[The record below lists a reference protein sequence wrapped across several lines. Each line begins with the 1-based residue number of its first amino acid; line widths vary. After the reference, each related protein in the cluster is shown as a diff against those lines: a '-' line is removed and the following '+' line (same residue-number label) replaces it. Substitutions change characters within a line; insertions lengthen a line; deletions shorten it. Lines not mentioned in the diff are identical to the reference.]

1 MPDEASGGY
10 THPPEFRIP
19 IYPLTHTSMSIFR
32 ALGLGVLI
40 LVLGWL
46 VPEILAE
53 LTATV
58 VAFLKGAR
66 VSAEVATSI
75 AASAGS
81 ASGSIPLSAIPLS
94 LPAAPIP

>member
-1 MPDEASGGY
+1 
-10 THPPEFRIP
+10 
-19 IYPLTHTSMSIFR
+19 MSIFR

-46 VPEILAE
+46 VPEILTE
-53 LTATV
+53 LSATI

-66 VSAEVATSI
+66 VSAEVATGI

-81 ASGSIPLSAIPLS
+81 APGSIPLSAMPLS
-94 LPAAPIP
+94 LPSAPIYNP